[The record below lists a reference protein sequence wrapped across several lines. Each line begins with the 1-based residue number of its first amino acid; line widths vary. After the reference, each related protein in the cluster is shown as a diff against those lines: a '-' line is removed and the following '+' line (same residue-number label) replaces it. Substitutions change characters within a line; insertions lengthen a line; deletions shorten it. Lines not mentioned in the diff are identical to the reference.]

1 MNPTTSIIYNTFFV
15 ALKRMKEI
23 NPDIDKVLDIIA
35 YLSPDYVK
43 AQLIEDFH
51 RKKELEEQ
59 TLKI

>member
-1 MNPTTSIIYNTFFV
+1 
-15 ALKRMKEI
+15 MKEI